1 MYQRSMRFDRRVWGD
16 TNILAATDPPFGS
29 SEPHQSI
36 ASKAP
41 GLLLPVPFQ
50 PAHLAGCSY
59 KTDKDSLTSSKQKS
73 TSSSLRKPLSQNPQH
88 HSLTTDPNII
98 LAG

>member
-16 TNILAATDPPFGS
+16 TNILAATDPPFAS

-59 KTDKDSLTSSKQKS
+59 KTDKNKTPPVVAFGNLSLKI
-73 TSSSLRKPLSQNPQH
+73 LSIT
-88 HSLTTDPNII
+88 L
-98 LAG
+98 